1 METDAASQQSAL
13 MKLQNQLATL
23 KDSLTKMAAL
33 NEGLAKD
40 KVELSRILLQVSFS
54 AHARVS
60 VSDEDSNRSE
70 IFWVPIQIEG
80 EKTDFDKRR
89 RKAESELT
97 AARESASQSQ
107 MEMMNFCVEKQ
118 ALESSH
124 IQLQEACQKLEAELS
139 LLQKEKSEA
148 LEKYAQVRDCWPFTP
163 LHFYHLE
170 QLFQYY

>member
-13 MKLQNQLATL
+13 TKLQNQLAAL

-40 KVELSRILLQVSFS
+40 KVELSRIVLQVSVR
-54 AHARVS
+54 ARVS

-80 EKTDFDKRR
+80 EKTDFNKHR
-89 RKAESELT
+89 RKAESELA
-97 AARESASQSQ
+97 AARESASLSQ
-107 MEMMNFCVEKQ
+107 MEMMNLCVEKQ

-124 IQLQEACQKLEAELS
+124 VQLQEACQKLEAERS
-139 LLQKEKSEA
+139 LLQKDKSEA
-148 LEKYAQVRDCWPFTP
+148 LEKYAQVRDCRPFTP
-163 LHFYHLE
+163 LHSYHLE
-170 QLFQYY
+170 QLSQYY